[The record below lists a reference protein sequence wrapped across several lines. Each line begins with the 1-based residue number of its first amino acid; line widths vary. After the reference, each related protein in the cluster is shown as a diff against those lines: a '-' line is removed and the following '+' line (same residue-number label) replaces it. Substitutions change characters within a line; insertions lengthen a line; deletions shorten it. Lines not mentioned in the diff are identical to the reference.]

1 LVDAAMPRE
10 SEETIYALSSGR
22 LPAAIAVVRIS
33 GRKARIGLETLTG
46 KVPAPR
52 RAGRAIFR
60 EPASGEVID
69 DGLVLW
75 FPGPASETGEDTAE
89 LHLHGGRAIVAKV
102 FEVLGRLEGF
112 RPAEAGEFTRRALLN
127 GKLDLAA
134 VEGLGDLVAA
144 ETEAQRRQA
153 LAQFRGALSAK
164 VDAWRERLIEA
175 MARLEAGI
183 DFSDEGDVPEDLLT
197 PATAIVRELAD
208 EIRAALAEAP
218 RGERLREGFVVAIAG
233 PPNVGKSTL
242 MNRLAQREVAI
253 VSAMPGTTR
262 DLIEVALDLNG
273 VPVILVD
280 TAGVREARDE
290 IEAEGVRRAL
300 ARAAAADLVLWVVEA
315 TDLSPPSAPTAV
327 RTLVVR
333 SKADLVDSE
342 TQRALAARES
352 IVVSAK
358 TGLGLDRLI
367 ELLGREAA
375 ELAGEPALVTRER
388 QRIALGEA
396 VRELERAMAVAA
408 RGKEELVAEEL
419 RLSANA
425 LGRVTGRIGV
435 EEVLGEIFRSFC
447 IGK

>member
-1 LVDAAMPRE
+1 
-10 SEETIYALSSGR
+10 
-22 LPAAIAVVRIS
+22 
-33 GRKARIGLETLTG
+33 
-46 KVPAPR
+46 
-52 RAGRAIFR
+52 
-60 EPASGEVID
+60 
-69 DGLVLW
+69 
-75 FPGPASETGEDTAE
+75 
-89 LHLHGGRAIVAKV
+89 
-102 FEVLGRLEGF
+102 
-112 RPAEAGEFTRRALLN
+112 
-127 GKLDLAA
+127 
-134 VEGLGDLVAA
+134 
-144 ETEAQRRQA
+144 
-153 LAQFRGALSAK
+153 
-164 VDAWRERLIEA
+164 
-175 MARLEAGI
+175 
-183 DFSDEGDVPEDLLT
+183 
-197 PATAIVRELAD
+197 
-208 EIRAALAEAP
+208 
-218 RGERLREGFVVAIAG
+218 VVAIAG

>member
-1 LVDAAMPRE
+1 MPRE

-22 LPAAIAVVRIS
+22 LPAAIAIVRIS
-33 GRKARIGLETLTG
+33 GPKARIGLETLTG

-52 RAGRAIFR
+52 RAARAIFCD
-60 EPASGEVID
+60 PANSEVID

-75 FPGPASETGEDTAE
+75 FPGPASETGEDVAE

-112 RPAEAGEFTRRALLN
+112 RPAEAGEFARRALLN

-153 LAQFRGALSAK
+153 LAQFRGALSTK
-164 VDAWRERLIEA
+164 VEGWRQRLIEA

-183 DFSDEGDVPEDLLT
+183 DFSDESDVPEDLLT
-197 PATAIVRELAD
+197 PTLRMARELAA
-208 EIRAALAEAP
+208 EIRAAISEAP

-233 PPNVGKSTL
+233 RPNVGKSTL

-253 VSAMPGTTR
+253 VAATPGTTR
-262 DLIEVALDLNG
+262 DPIEVALDLKG
-273 VPVILVD
+273 VPVVLVD
-280 TAGVREARDE
+280 TAGVREAGDE
-290 IEAEGVRRAL
+290 IEAEGVRRAQ
-300 ARAAAADLVLWVVEA
+300 AHAAAADLVLWLTEA
-315 TDLSPPSAPTAV
+315 TDVSPPSAPIGV
-327 RTLVVR
+327 RAIVVR
-333 SKADLVDSE
+333 SKADLIDSE
-342 TQRALAARES
+342 TQRALTDKES
-352 IVVSAK
+352 ILVSAR
-358 TGLGLDRLI
+358 TGYGLERLVGM
-367 ELLGREAA
+367 LAQEAA

-396 VRELERAMAVAA
+396 VRGLERAIAVAK
-408 RGKEELVAEEL
+408 RGKEELVAEEF